1 MKKMFLPV
9 FRRRLILSPVSLM
22 IMLEASIMFLIAGSQ
37 SRAEEA
43 IDQEEPIPSSVY
55 ETTTSIERSFIERL
69 PRLRIFSP
77 DKRTVE
83 RSPRLF
89 FRDTKR
95 DQGLFL
101 RYLTVIIPIFPVVA
115 SPRHEARVRYYGLIL
130 SSLFIAGVL

>member
-43 IDQEEPIPSSVY
+43 IDQEEPTPSSVY
-55 ETTTSIERSFIERL
+55 ENTTSIERSFIERL
-69 PRLRIFSP
+69 PRLGLFPRIKEP
-77 DKRTVE
+77 LKE
-83 RSPRLF
+83 APPF

-115 SPRHEARVRYYGLIL
+115 SPRHEARVRHYGLIL